1 MTAADA
7 TLARLGAALGAEA
20 IGPGGEVGLEGVRPA
35 ATLEPR
41 DAAELARAV
50 GALGACGL
58 AALVRGG
65 GTRLGLGNP
74 PRRADA
80 VLSTRRIAGVADF
93 DPGEGVCLAL
103 AGTPLAEL
111 RAAVNA
117 GGWELPLDPP
127 GRGST
132 LGGALA
138 AAAVGPRAQGFGL
151 PRDLVLGMEVVLGD
165 GSRTRCGGR
174 VVKNVTGYDLAKLY
188 TGSLGTLGVIASAWL
203 RLRPRPE
210 RVLVLEAEL
219 AGAGA
224 APALGLGAARLAS
237 ARAAA
242 LVLPA
247 DSTSPG
253 SASLRAPLAAT
264 SPGSEPSRGPAL
276 VVELA
281 GAEPVVERDV
291 AWLAAEA
298 GARAAPGAALDRVRR
313 LQREGPDPEALHF
326 RLALRPSRLG
336 PAAARLAA
344 AGAALVAY
352 PGLGLAWASF
362 PARDAPSGA
371 RAFAAVAEAVGEA
384 GGSWLLE
391 RGPAAARGGRD
402 AFGEGAGILPLTRAL
417 KARFD
422 PAGVLNPGRYL
433 GGT

>member
-1 MTAADA
+1 MTATGAP
-7 TLARLGAALGAEA
+7 LERLGAALGAEA
-20 IGPGGEVGLEGVRPA
+20 IAPGGEVGLEGVRPA

-50 GALGACGL
+50 GALGDCGL

-74 PRRADA
+74 PRRAD
-80 VLSTRRIAGVADF
+80 VLLSTRRIAGVSDF

-138 AAAVGPRAQGFGL
+138 AAAVGPRALGFGL
-151 PRDLVLGMEVVLGD
+151 PRDVVLGMEVVLGD

-219 AGAGA
+219 ASAGA
-224 APALGLGAARLAS
+224 APALGLAAARLAS

-242 LVLPA
+242 VV
-247 DSTSPG
+247 
-253 SASLRAPLAAT
+253 LAA
-264 SPGSEPSRGPAL
+264 GPAPAGAAL

-281 GAEPVVERDV
+281 GAAPVVERDA

-298 GARAAPGAALDRVRR
+298 GTRATSSAALDRVRR
-313 LQREGPDPEALHF
+313 LQAEGPDPETLHF

-336 PAAARLAA
+336 AAAARLAA

-362 PARDAPSGA
+362 PARDAEAGA
-371 RAFAAVAEAVGEA
+371 RAFAAVAEAGRA
-384 GGSWLLE
+384 GGGSWLLE
-391 RGPAAARGGRD
+391 RGAAAARGDRD
-402 AFGEGAGILPLTRAL
+402 AFGDAAALLPLTRAL

-422 PAGVLNPGRYL
+422 PAGVLNPGRTL
-433 GGT
+433 GRA